1 MPQSQTARFGFRI
14 RTRSGAVVDNLLFL
28 GQDESDAERKLRQI
42 YVGCEILES
51 RRLRMQA
58 SRSSALSFEN
68 IVDLLAEPGTCWSAQ
83 DVAGKTPGRND
94 SI

>member
-1 MPQSQTARFGFRI
+1 MTLSQAARFGFRI

-51 RRLRMQA
+51 RRVRMQA
-58 SRSSALSFEN
+58 SRGSALSFEN
-68 IVDLLAEPGTCWSAQ
+68 IVDLLAEPSSCPSVPGL
-83 DVAGKTPGRND
+83 AGKVSGR
-94 SI
+94 SETV